1 MDSRI
6 DAIYGRQS
14 IDKRDSISIESQ
26 FEFCRYELKGGEAKE
41 YKDKGYS
48 GKNIERPDFQ
58 RLLKDIRAG
67 LIRRVIVYKLDRVSR
82 SIVDF
87 AKLMELFKQYSVE
100 FVSCTEKFDTSTPMG
115 RAMLNI
121 CIVFA
126 QLERESIQMRVQDA
140 FYSRCTK
147 GYYMRGRVPY
157 GFDTES
163 IVMDGIQTKKLVE
176 TSEMDYA
183 ELMFEMYAEPE
194 NSYGDVSRYFE
205 EQGITIYGKSVKR
218 GFIAQLLRNPVYV
231 QADMDIYEYFK
242 AQGVKIENPPELFTG
257 DTSCYLYQ
265 GREGEEKILVLAP
278 HKGRIPSAL
287 WLAVQHKLSQNTTFQ
302 NGRKCHN
309 TWLAGKLKCGRCG
322 YALASLKATNGVTY
336 LRCKHRLDNKGC
348 MGAGPL
354 KKHELEEWV
363 YREMVKKMRQFQTL
377 KGGKEENYNP
387 KLTAARAA
395 LAKIENEIEKLL
407 DTLSGANPLLLQY
420 ANTRIEELDA
430 ERQRQMKLVS
440 DLTDKSVSESQV
452 DKITNYLNN
461 WNDVDFDDKRR
472 VLDTL
477 VSKISA
483 TSEHISIEWKL

>member
-1 MDSRI
+1 
-6 DAIYGRQS
+6 
-14 IDKRDSISIESQ
+14 
-26 FEFCRYELKGGEAKE
+26 
-41 YKDKGYS
+41 
-48 GKNIERPDFQ
+48 
-58 RLLKDIRAG
+58 
-67 LIRRVIVYKLDRVSR
+67 
-82 SIVDF
+82 
-87 AKLMELFKQYSVE
+87 
-100 FVSCTEKFDTSTPMG
+100 
-115 RAMLNI
+115 
-121 CIVFA
+121 
-126 QLERESIQMRVQDA
+126 
-140 FYSRCTK
+140 
-147 GYYMRGRVPY
+147 
-157 GFDTES
+157 
-163 IVMDGIQTKKLVE
+163 
-176 TSEMDYA
+176 MDYA

-194 NSYGDVSRYFE
+194 NSYGDISRYFE

-231 QADMDIYEYFK
+231 QADMDIYDYFK
-242 AQGVKIENPPELFTG
+242 SQGVKIENPPEMFTG

-278 HKGRIPSAL
+278 HEGRISSAL

-336 LRCKHRLDNKGC
+336 MRCKHRLDNKGC
-348 MGAGPL
+348 EGAGPL
-354 KKHELEEWV
+354 KNHELEEWV
-363 YREMVKKMRQFQTL
+363 YQEMVKKMRQFKTL
-377 KGGKEENYNP
+377 KGGKEESYNP

-430 ERQRQMKLVS
+430 ERQRQLRLVA
-440 DLTDKSVSESQV
+440 DLSANSVSGSQV
-452 DKITNYLNN
+452 DQITNYLNN
-461 WNDVDFDDKRR
+461 WAEVDFDDRRR

-477 VSKISA
+477 VSKINA